1 MKLTLKEN
9 INTESFILRHKII
22 IQATNL
28 LVGREGVLE
37 TEKNL
42 YLILSFLDNI
52 MNEDVVGLCNEDK
65 RDLAEIIESELE
77 PIFFDTI
84 KNDRYRDL
92 FLYCQRVLL
101 NRCREIWDNQHS
113 IIGVIDALL
122 TVIGS
127 IDNQGKEE
135 LVEKAIDIAKNIE
148 EKRTEKITNE
158 TKQINSKLE
167 ELVETYQKKI
177 NKVEESNV

>member
-9 INTESFILRHKII
+9 INTESFILRHRII
-22 IQATNL
+22 IQATSL

-65 RDLAEIIESELE
+65 RDLSEIIESELE
-77 PIFFDTI
+77 PMFFDI
-84 KNDRYRDL
+84 IRNDRYRDL
-92 FLYCQRVLL
+92 FIYCQRVLL

-113 IIGVIDALL
+113 
-122 TVIGS
+122 VIGLVDA
-127 IDNQGKEE
+127 ILTAIANIPEETQKEALIE
-135 LVEKAIDIAKNIE
+135 TAKIAE
-148 EKRTEKITNE
+148 AAFDRRTELMSKKTEE
-158 TKQINSKLE
+158 TNSKLD
-167 ELVETYQKKI
+167 ELMKKYKTGI
-177 NKVEESNV
+177 EVESNAE